1 MKKTLIISTLAL
13 SVSSFASASVFDI
26 MNLSAEQ
33 TEAVEQVRENKKLED
48 AERKRKIEN
57 EQAKA
62 DQQLAKQEYNES
74 TQMPQQKAIDPA
86 SINQVNQSNNQQ
98 YAAIDYSQFA
108 VNARG
113 MNPSSDKEVQAIVNA
128 QIGLPQISQQEAI
141 NVQQHNERV
150 MMSEFEKI
158 QQKANSVN
166 PFPNI
171 KENNE

>member
-1 MKKTLIISTLAL
+1 MKAL
-13 SVSSFASASVFDI
+13 KCH
-26 MNLSAEQ
+26 
-33 TEAVEQVRENKKLED
+33 NK
-48 AERKRKIEN
+48 N
-57 EQAKA
+57 
-62 DQQLAKQEYNES
+62 QL
-74 TQMPQQKAIDPA
+74 
-86 SINQVNQSNNQQ
+86 NQSNNQQ

-141 NVQQHNERV
+141 KVQQHNERI

-171 KENNE
+171 KESNE